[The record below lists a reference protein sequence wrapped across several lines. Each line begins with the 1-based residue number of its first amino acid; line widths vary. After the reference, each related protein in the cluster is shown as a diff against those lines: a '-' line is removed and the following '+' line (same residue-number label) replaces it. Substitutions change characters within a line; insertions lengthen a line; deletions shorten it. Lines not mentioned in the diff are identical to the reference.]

1 MEIFLEIL
9 KISIPLILCLLVVY
23 LVIDKFL
30 KNEDK
35 RRNYEIR
42 KKDSSEIL
50 RLKLQAY
57 ERLILFLERSSPI
70 ALVHRLKQKDMNPE
84 MLRFSMVKTIQTEF
98 EHNLVQQIYMSD
110 EAWHFVTKAKD
121 TLINLINNTA
131 KIAVAEKKEFLPA
144 LQEQLDEL
152 DAEPQDIAIRYLKSE
167 IRKTLI

>member
-9 KISIPLILCLLVVY
+9 KISIPLILCLVVVY

-42 KKDSSEIL
+42 KKDSAEIL

-57 ERLILFLERSSPI
+57 ERLILFLERSAPV

-84 MLRFSMVKTIQTEF
+84 LLRFSMVKTIQSEF

-110 EAWHFVTKAKD
+110 ESWHFVVKTKD

-131 KIAVAEKKEFLPA
+131 KMAIAEKKGFLDA
-144 LQEQLDEL
+144 LQEQLDEM
-152 DAEPQDIAIRYLKSE
+152 DAEPQEIAIRFLKNE
-167 IRKTLI
+167 LRQNLI